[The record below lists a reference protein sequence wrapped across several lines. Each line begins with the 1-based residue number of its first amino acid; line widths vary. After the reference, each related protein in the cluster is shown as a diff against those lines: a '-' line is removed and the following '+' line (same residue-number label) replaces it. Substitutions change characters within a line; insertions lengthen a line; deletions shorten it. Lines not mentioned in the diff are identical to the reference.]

1 MRTTIHLPEDF
12 KEKVAYM
19 KAVTGKSL
27 SSIVREA
34 LEEYYERLKRMEK
47 VRELEEEIS
56 GKALL
61 APEDEILKEIEEM
74 RHGSDRI

>member
-1 MRTTIHLPEDF
+1 MRTTIHLPENF
-12 KEKVAYM
+12 KEKVDYM
-19 KAVTGKSL
+19 MAVTGKSF

-47 VRELEEEIS
+47 IRELEEEVC

-61 APEDEILKEIEEM
+61 APEEEILREIEEM
-74 RHGSDRI
+74 RRGSDRI